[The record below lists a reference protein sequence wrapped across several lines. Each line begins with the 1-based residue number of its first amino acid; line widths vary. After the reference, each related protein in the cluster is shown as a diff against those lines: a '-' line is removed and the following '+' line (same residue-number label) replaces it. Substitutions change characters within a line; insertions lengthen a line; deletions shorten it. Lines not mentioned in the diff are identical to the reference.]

1 MIAVHRRLRPRRRQ
15 VSGLVL
21 NLVGLLAFA
30 VMIFPIYWMI
40 ATAFKPGRDILRLD
54 PKWVPAP
61 FTLANFADAMARA
74 NFWNSVRSSLIVVL
88 TVVVISL
95 LLAFLAAVGVA
106 RFGFRGRRAFVVM
119 ILVVQMVPLTALVI
133 PIYLLLN
140 GLNLTDTLAGVIATY
155 LAVILPFMVWTL
167 RGFVANIPVELEES
181 AMIDGC
187 TRFGAFMRIVFPLT
201 APGLVATAIFAF
213 IQAWNEYI
221 VAYVL
226 LSDPTHQT
234 LTVWL
239 ASFTTNHGTDW
250 GPLMAGATL
259 TSVPVVI
266 FFLIVQRHVTAG
278 LTAGAVKG

>member
-1 MIAVHRRLRPRRRQ
+1 MAVRHARRRARQ
-15 VSGLVL
+15 VGYDV
-21 NLVGLLAFA
+21 VGIMAFA
-30 VMIFPIYWMI
+30 IMIFPIYWMV
-40 ATAFKPGRDILRLD
+40 ATAFKPGRDILRFD
-54 PKWVPAP
+54 PKWIPAP
-61 FTLANFADAMARA
+61 ATLANFQDAVTRP
-74 NFWNSVRSSLIVVL
+74 NFWNSVRASL
-88 TVVVISL
+88 TVVLVVVAVSL
-95 LLAFLAAVGVA
+95 VLAFLAAVGVA

-133 PIYLLLN
+133 PIYLLAN
-140 GLNLTDTLAGVIATY
+140 SLNLTDTLLAVIVTY

-187 TRFGAFMRIVFPLT
+187 TRLGAFWRIVFPLT
-201 APGLVATAIFAF
+201 APGLVATAVYAF

-259 TSVPVVI
+259 TSIPVVL
-266 FFLIVQRHVTAG
+266 FFLLLQRHVTSG
-278 LTAGAVKG
+278 LTVGAVKG

>member
-1 MIAVHRRLRPRRRQ
+1 MTGILAVRIRRRHVRQ
-15 VSGLVL
+15 LGYDAI
-21 NLVGLLAFA
+21 GLLAFA
-30 VMIFPIYWMI
+30 ALIFPVYWMV
-40 ATAFKPGRDILRLD
+40 ATALKPGRDILSLE

-61 FTLANFADAMARA
+61 ATLANFADALARPY
-74 NFWNSVRSSLIVVL
+74 FWSSVRSSLIVVL

-95 LLAFLAAVGVA
+95 ALSFAAAVGVA

-119 ILVVQMVPLTALVI
+119 ILAVQMVPLTALVI
-133 PIYLLLN
+133 PIYLLMD
-140 GLNLTDTLAGVIATY
+140 GAQLTDTLTSVIITY
-155 LAVILPFMVWTL
+155 LAFIVPFMVWTL
-167 RGFVANIPVELEES
+167 RGFVANIPVELEEA

-187 TRFGAFMRIVFPLT
+187 TRVGAFMRVVFPLC

-213 IQAWNEYI
+213 IQAWNDYI

-226 LSDPTHQT
+226 LRSPDHQT

-259 TSVPVVI
+259 TSVPVVV
-266 FFLIVQRHVTAG
+266 FFLLVQRHVTAG

>member
-1 MIAVHRRLRPRRRQ
+1 VIAHGPRRRSRLRSGRWLYDS
-15 VSGLVL
+15 VGLV
-21 NLVGLLAFA
+21 VFA
-30 VMIFPIYWMI
+30 ILIFPIYWMV

-54 PKWVPAP
+54 PKWIPAP
-61 FTLANFADAMARA
+61 ATLANFQDAVTRP
-74 NFWNSVRSSLIVVL
+74 NFWNSVRASL
-88 TVVVISL
+88 TVVLVVVAVSL
-95 LLAFLAAVGVA
+95 VLAFLAAVGVA

-133 PIYLLLN
+133 PIYLLAN
-140 GLNLTDTLAGVIATY
+140 SLNLTDTLLAVIVTY

-187 TRFGAFMRIVFPLT
+187 TRLGAFWRIVFPLT
-201 APGLVATAIFAF
+201 APGLVATAVYAF

-239 ASFTTNHGTDW
+239 AGFTTNHGTDW

-259 TSVPVVI
+259 TSIPVVL
-266 FFLIVQRHVTAG
+266 FFLLLQRHVTAG
-278 LTAGAVKG
+278 LTVGAVKG